1 MASVKGF
8 SLLENLIALAI
19 LSYGMLSFSRAEYYA
34 LTHCAHALNYSMAIM
49 QLRNYLENKP
59 LDIKDSITWQHDV
72 TEVLPQGQ
80 GDLEGKI
87 YWSPCKGTSHACEN
101 YASLTLNL

>member
-1 MASVKGF
+1 MGKINGF

-19 LSYGMLSFSRAEYYA
+19 LSFGMLSFSHAEYYA

-49 QLRNYLENKP
+49 QLRNYLENKSV
-59 LDIKDSITWQHDV
+59 DKKDSITWQRDI

-80 GDLEGKI
+80 GDLDGKI
-87 YWSPCKGTSHACEN
+87 YWSPCKEINHACEN
-101 YASLTLNL
+101 YASLTINL